1 MIEAERKIYE
11 QYQNIIAPFIMELE
25 VRDCEYP
32 VEIFNEI
39 RAIFTH
45 LSRYKLQ
52 QKEDEVVSAERHTK
66 RAILDCFKYLCVSIA
81 SKIKTFRNDYRKVDL
96 KLAAN
101 GTFLPEL
108 DRLESVAEEAYKK
121 AKRME
126 IKQEVSEDELFS
138 LFEKAYNAYSSLDQ
152 FLNDSNEAI
161 LFASSHSRR
170 SNALNVIS
178 ISVTILSIAIAV
190 ISFLT

>member
-81 SKIKTFRNDYRKVDL
+81 SKIKTFRINYRKVDL

-108 DRLESVAEEAYKK
+108 DRLESVAEEAYKN

-126 IKQEVSEDELFS
+126 IRQSVSEDELFL

-152 FLNDSNEAI
+152 FLND
-161 LFASSHSRR
+161 
-170 SNALNVIS
+170 
-178 ISVTILSIAIAV
+178 
-190 ISFLT
+190 

>member
-1 MIEAERKIYE
+1 
-11 QYQNIIAPFIMELE
+11 MELE

-178 ISVTILSIAIAV
+178 ILVTILSIAIAV